1 MIQLK
6 HFELERIAGE
16 IEALASEAF
25 QIQTNFPLSVSLGET
40 AKSVEATYAALNT
53 ICREELPELFSG
65 SAKLLRAISA
75 AFRSADEQAAEMI
88 EQ

>member
-1 MIQLK
+1 MIQLR

-25 QIQTNFPLSVSLGET
+25 QIQTNFPLSESIG
-40 AKSVEATYAALNT
+40 KSATVVEATYAALNS
-53 ICREELPELFSG
+53 ICREELPALFTG
-65 SAKLLRAISA
+65 SAQLLRAISA